1 MQMTPVIAVHMS
13 AALLAL
19 PVGAV
24 ALWAR
29 RTRAQHPRLHRAF
42 GHAFATLIVVAAL
55 SALFIRDRT
64 LPNIAGYTPIHLF
77 VPLALGALF
86 FGIRKALQGRIAA
99 HRRFMQGLYAGT
111 ALAGVFAL
119 LPQRYL
125 GQRVWNDLG
134 PVLVHTPTWVWG
146 LLAALL
152 VVGALQLRER
162 RVGLVRA
169 TLLPLGM
176 TAFSLWGT
184 LSASDGMGLMALATV
199 WMVSAGAV
207 ALPLASAP
215 LEGSYDAASRTYL
228 LRGSATPL
236 LLILALF
243 VVKYAAGVQLALDPS
258 RIHDLGR
265 ALGLAALYGG
275 FSGAFL
281 GRAARLWRLAL
292 PPSLAAAAA

>member
-1 MQMTPVIAVHMS
+1 MQMTPVLAVHMS

-19 PVGAV
+19 PAGAV

-29 RTRAQHPRLHRAF
+29 RTRTQRPRLHRAF
-42 GHAFATLIVVAAL
+42 GHAFATLIVVTAL
-55 SALFIRDRT
+55 SAMFIRDRA

-86 FGIRKALQGRIAA
+86 FGILKGLQGRIAA

-111 ALAGVFAL
+111 ALAGAFAL

-125 GQRVWNDLG
+125 GQRVWTVLG
-134 PVLVHTPTWVWG
+134 PVLVHTPIWVWG
-146 LLAALL
+146 LLAALIAI
-152 VVGALQLRER
+152 GALQLRER

-184 LSASDGMGLMALATV
+184 LSASDGMGLMALGTV
-199 WMVSAGAV
+199 WMMAAGAV
-207 ALPLASAP
+207 ALPLAP
-215 LEGSYDAASRTYL
+215 GPVEGSYDAGTRTFA

-236 LLILALF
+236 LLIVCLF
-243 VVKYAAGVQLALDPS
+243 LVKYAAGVQLALDPA